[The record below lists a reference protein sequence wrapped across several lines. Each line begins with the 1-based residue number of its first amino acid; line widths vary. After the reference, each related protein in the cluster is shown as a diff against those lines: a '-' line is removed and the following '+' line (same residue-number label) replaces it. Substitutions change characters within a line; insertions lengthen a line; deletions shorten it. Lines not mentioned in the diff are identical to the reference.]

1 MFTLLFA
8 CLWYVHC
15 EKMHEIPLSA
25 SPVAVAMDIQQRVY
39 VALDK
44 GKIVQYDSVGKELAY
59 YSPTQVAEVTMLEAR
74 FGVRLYA
81 FYQDLQSFTV
91 FNRFLQPIEQYRLP
105 ADKIGFAQ
113 TVAWGAD
120 RTLWVWDSQEVALKK
135 YNPITQEVTL
145 QVSLWQVLPTEAE
158 NTDIVRLQE
167 YENRLYVFTN
177 KEVFVMDIWGNW
189 LMTLPSPTLA
199 CLHAEKLW
207 ALVGKDVQSTNL
219 YKPTEKNS
227 LACPSLPENILFLHL
242 APQRLWT
249 FEARK
254 ITIWRF

>member
-15 EKMHEIPLSA
+15 EKMHEIVLKD
-25 SPVAVAMDIQQRVY
+25 SPVAVATDIQQRVY
-39 VALDK
+39 VALNK
-44 GKIVQYDSVGKELAY
+44 GKIVQYDSVGNQLAY
-59 YSPTQVAEVTMLEAR
+59 YSPTQVAEVTTLEAR

-113 TVAWGAD
+113 TVAWSAD
-120 RTLWVWDSQEVALKK
+120 RTIWVWDSQDIALKK
-135 YNPITQEVTL
+135 YNPMTQEVTL
-145 QVSLWQVLPTEAE
+145 QVSLWQVLPTEAQS
-158 NTDIVRLQE
+158 TDIVRMQE
-167 YENRLYVFTN
+167 YENRLYIFTA
-177 KEVFVMDIWGNW
+177 KEVLIMDIWGNW
-189 LMTLPSPTLA
+189 LSTLSSPTLA

-207 ALVGKDVQSTNL
+207 ALVGKEIQSTNL

-227 LACPSLPENILFLHL
+227 LACPSLPENVLFLHL

-249 FEARK
+249 FEANK
-254 ITIWRF
+254 MVIWRL